1 MNSHKKTYQAWT
13 DYETSLLRRRFPTDT
28 WEELHTRLPRH
39 DVDSIK
45 RKAARLGLKRG
56 GE

>member
-1 MNSHKKTYQAWT
+1 MNSHKNTYQAWT
-13 DYETSLLRRRFPTDT
+13 DYETSLLRRRSPTDT
-28 WEELHTRLPRH
+28 WEELHTRLPRR